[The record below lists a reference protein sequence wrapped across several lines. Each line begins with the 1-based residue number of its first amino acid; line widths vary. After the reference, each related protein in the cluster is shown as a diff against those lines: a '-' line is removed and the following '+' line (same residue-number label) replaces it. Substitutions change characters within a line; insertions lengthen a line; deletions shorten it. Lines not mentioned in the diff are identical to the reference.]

1 MLVEGMKNRSKERNN
16 IFFTSGKFY
25 IGAVAEPE
33 PKSLEQLSA
42 VRKMPVDGSRSHAG
56 RRRNGFMGEAIERVT
71 AQHAHGDIEDL
82 FSGRSGLPAAEWGF
96 VSRWLHGSKLL

>member
-1 MLVEGMKNRSKERNN
+1 MLIEGVKNRSKERDD
-16 IFFTSGKFY
+16 IFFTGGKLY
-25 IGAVAEPE
+25 IGVVAEPE

-42 VRKMPVDGSRSHAG
+42 VRKVPVDGSRSHAG
-56 RRRNGFMGEAIERVT
+56 RRGNGFMGEAIERVT

-82 FSGRSGLPAAEWGF
+82 FSGRGGLPAAEWGF